1 MPIINLAFDQNDL
14 VQDSV
19 QIGDIAYY
27 TSTSTVGG
35 FTTGGT
41 IVEMGSITAV
51 GGASISC
58 NIPASTPRPTT
69 GDFILFSKDNRVN
82 MASITG
88 YFAEINL
95 TNDSTTAAELF
106 HVSGEIV
113 ISSQ

>member
-1 MPIINLAFDQNDL
+1 MPSITLTFDNP

-27 TSTSTVGG
+27 TSTG
-35 FTTGGT
+35 TTGGFLT
-41 IVEMGSITAV
+41 GGALVEMGSITAI
-51 GGASISC
+51 GEFTITC
-58 NIPASTPRPTT
+58 NINASTTRPSAN
-69 GDFILFSKDNRVN
+69 DFILFSKDNRVN

-95 TNDSTTAAELF
+95 TNNSTTAAEIF